1 MDRISEQRRSWNMS
15 QIRNRDTRP
24 ERQVRS
30 MLHQMGYRF
39 RLHAKDLPG
48 RPDVVLPKYRTVVL
62 VHGCFWHR
70 HEGCRFAYAP
80 KSRVEFW
87 RAKFRQNVR
96 RDLEVC
102 RLLEQDGWRVV
113 TVWECELRTPDRL
126 RERLN
131 REIVPLRVAV
141 D

>member
-39 RLHAKDLPG
+39 RLQAKDLPG